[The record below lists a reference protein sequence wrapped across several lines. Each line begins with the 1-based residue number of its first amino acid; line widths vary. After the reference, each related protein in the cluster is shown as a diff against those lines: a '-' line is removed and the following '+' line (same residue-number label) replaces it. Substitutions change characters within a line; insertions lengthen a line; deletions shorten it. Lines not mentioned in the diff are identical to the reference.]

1 MEQKF
6 KVGDRVRHLKHGFGT
21 VEQVSPDNFRCHIKL
36 DDDGET
42 INVLSDFIE
51 LIDTATNDPSPSR
64 AMIAAMALQGLFA
77 KEQFNVEQADWV
89 ASVAVKYADALIA
102 ELQKPK
108 P

>member
-1 MEQKF
+1 METRF

-64 AMIAAMALQGLFA
+64 AMIAAIMGGGLII
-77 KEQFNVEQADWV
+77 KYGELADM
-89 ASVAVKYADALIA
+89 SSAVRKADALIT
-102 ELQKPK
+102 ELARPK